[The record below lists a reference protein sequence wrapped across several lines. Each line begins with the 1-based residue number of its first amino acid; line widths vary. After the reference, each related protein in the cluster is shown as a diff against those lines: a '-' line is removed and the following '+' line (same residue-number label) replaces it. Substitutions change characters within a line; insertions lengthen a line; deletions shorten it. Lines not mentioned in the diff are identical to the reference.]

1 MEYCVY
7 MHTCPKGKVYI
18 GITRNNPLKRWQNGT
33 GYRTYEYFTRAIKK
47 YGWENFKHEILFTGL
62 SEKEA
67 KEKEIYLIAKY
78 KSNQRKYGYNISSGG
93 ESRSGT
99 KLTEDHKEKIR
110 QGNLGKKV
118 SEETRKKLSKSSKRL
133 WANPNFVEY
142 MRAINTGKNNK
153 MYGRQ
158 MTAEQKMKTS
168 KQVMQFDKDGN
179 LINEFISIHEANSIT
194 NVCRDSISKC
204 CKGKFKQAGGYIWKF
219 KEDFTEIEE

>member
-33 GYRTYEYFTRAIKK
+33 GYRTNEYFTRAIKK
-47 YGWENFKHEILFTGL
+47 YEWENFKHELLFTGL

-133 WANPNFVEY
+133 WSNPNFVEY

-158 MTAEQKMKTS
+158 MTVEQKMKTS

-219 KEDFTEIEE
+219 KEDFTEIED

>member
-1 MEYCVY
+1 MFIY
-7 MHTCPKGKVYI
+7 TCPKGKVYI

>member
-33 GYRTYEYFTRAIKK
+33 GYRTNEYFTRAIKK

-110 QGNLGKKV
+110 KGNLGKKV

-133 WANPNFVEY
+133 WSNPNFVEY

-158 MTAEQKMKTS
+158 MTVEQKMKTS

-219 KEDFTEIEE
+219 KEDFTEIED

>member
-7 MHTCPKGKVYI
+7 MHTCPKGRVYI

-33 GYRTYEYFTRAIKK
+33 GYRTNEYFTRAIKK

-78 KSNQRKYGYNISSGG
+78 RSNQRKYGYNISSGG

-99 KLTEDHKEKIR
+99 KLTEDHNGKIR

-118 SEETRKKLSKSSKRL
+118 SEETRRKLSKSSKRL
-133 WANPNFVEY
+133 WSNPDFVEY
-142 MRAINTGKNNK
+142 MRVINTGKNNK
-153 MYGRQ
+153 MYGRH
-158 MTAEQKMKTS
+158 MTVEQKMRTS
-168 KQVMQFDKDGN
+168 KQVMQFDKEGN
-179 LINEFISIHEANSIT
+179 LINEFISIHEAY
-194 NVCRDSISKC
+194 NVTKISRDTISKC
-204 CKGKFKQAGGYIWKF
+204 CKGKYKQAGGYIWKF
-219 KEDFTEIEE
+219 KEDFMEIED

>member
-33 GYRTYEYFTRAIKK
+33 GYRTNEYFTRAIKK
-47 YGWENFKHEILFTGL
+47 YRWENFKHEILFTGL

-133 WANPNFVEY
+133 WSNPNFVEY

-158 MTAEQKMKTS
+158 MTVEQKMKTS

-219 KEDFTEIEE
+219 KEDFTEIED

>member
-1 MEYCVY
+1 MFIC
-7 MHTCPKGKVYI
+7 TLAQKG
-18 GITRNNPLKRWQNGT
+18 
-33 GYRTYEYFTRAIKK
+33 
-47 YGWENFKHEILFTGL
+47 
-62 SEKEA
+62 
-67 KEKEIYLIAKY
+67 LIAKY

-204 CKGKFKQAGGYIWKF
+204 CKGKFEQAGGYIWKF